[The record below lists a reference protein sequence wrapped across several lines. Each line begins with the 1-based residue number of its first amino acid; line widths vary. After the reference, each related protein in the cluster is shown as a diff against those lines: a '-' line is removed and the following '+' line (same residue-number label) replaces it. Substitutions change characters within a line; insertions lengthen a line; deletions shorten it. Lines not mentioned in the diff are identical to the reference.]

1 MPSTK
6 VKASLKKRSD
16 AENLYFDVTLK
27 NGSGKIAF
35 FNEVLL
41 LGDDGLPVP
50 YTFTT
55 DNYFTLEPG
64 QSQVVTL
71 EIAREDAPSKP
82 VIHVEGWNVAETVL
96 R

>member
-1 MPSTK
+1 
-6 VKASLKKRSD
+6 
-16 AENLYFDVTLK
+16 FDVTLK

-64 QSQVVTL
+64 QSQTVTL
-71 EIAREDAPSKP
+71 EIALADAPARP
-82 VIHVEGWNVAETVL
+82 VVHVEGWNVAETIL
-96 R
+96 K